1 MIEKHGA
8 SLENRLFKESE
19 NDFLRKYLIDF
30 KDTLFDFAQVI
41 EKSVAYINRKQNKKN
56 QLLVFNHDK
65 EFLDAGT
72 QVPWGTIDPGETSK
86 ETLLRE
92 LKEETGLSEFKYV
105 EKFDEYQFYEVKS
118 KKYLRRH
125 VFHFESAKD
134 LLDQWSYRVKGD
146 GLDKNLNFHYF

>member
-72 QVPWGTIDPGETSK
+72 QVP
-86 ETLLRE
+86 
-92 LKEETGLSEFKYV
+92 
-105 EKFDEYQFYEVKS
+105 
-118 KKYLRRH
+118 
-125 VFHFESAKD
+125 
-134 LLDQWSYRVKGD
+134 
-146 GLDKNLNFHYF
+146 